1 MQAIIDTITRYWD
14 AFINY
19 FNNVFTS
26 LKLFLFDLP
35 ILIFEKVWTAVKWLF
50 NWASDSCSYCFTGAN
65 SLPGNMKSAFDM
77 IAASQV
83 GPAILYCLQRSG
95 LVHCFQI
102 LTFGVII
109 WSVFKLIGFIKGI
122 L

>member
-1 MQAIIDTITRYWD
+1 MQAFIDTITSYWD

-19 FNNVFTS
+19 FNNVFIS

-35 ILIFEKVWTAVKWLF
+35 ILIFEKVWSAVKWLF
-50 NWASDSCSYCFTGAN
+50 TWASDACSYCLSGSN
-65 SLPGNMKSAFDM
+65 SLPGNMQSAFDI
-77 IAASQV
+77 IASSQV
-83 GPAILYCLQRSG
+83 GPAILYCLHRSG

-102 LTFGVII
+102 LTCGVII
-109 WSVFKLIGFIKGI
+109 WSTFKLIGFIKGI